1 MEEIQLTSI
10 LALGFGFLHAI
21 EPGHGKTA
29 LLTYVASGEKT
40 WKEGVVISFSSAFTH
55 SLAVLLIALVSHM
68 AISQGQKQFEPNFIK
83 EVLKNGSALLIIAL
97 GAWAIYR
104 ESKGKK
110 SHCCAA
116 HSHTHQHHDHDHSH
130 SHSHDHHNHHNHNK
144 SDTATGFIS
153 ALMLGIAT
161 GIVPCPTLVG
171 AYLSGLNSGNSFD
184 GIQNIFFFA
193 IGMALTLM
201 LVVSLVSLGGEK
213 LLSRMSSK
221 KHFINWGYMQGS
233 LLIAIGVFSAFYQ
246 PHAH

>member
-68 AISQGQKQFEPNFIK
+68 AINQGEKQFEPNFVK

-110 SHCCAA
+110 SHCCAG
-116 HSHTHQHHDHDHSH
+116 HSSTHHHHDHDHSH
-130 SHSHDHHNHHNHNK
+130 NHGHNK
-144 SDTATGFIS
+144 SNSATGFIS

-171 AYLSGLNSGNSFD
+171 AYLSGLNTGNSFD

-193 IGMALTLM
+193 IGMGLTLL

-213 LLSRMSSK
+213 LLSKMSSK
-221 KHFINWGYMQGS
+221 KHIINWGYLQGS

-246 PHAH
+246 PHHH

>member
-1 MEEIQLTSI
+1 MRVFEMEEIQLTSI

-68 AISQGQKQFEPNFIK
+68 AISQGQKQFEPNFVK
-83 EVLKNGSALLIIAL
+83 EVLKNGSALLIISL

-110 SHCCAA
+110 GHCCGG
-116 HSHTHQHHDHDHSH
+116 HSNTHDHGH
-130 SHSHDHHNHHNHNK
+130 HHNHHNHNK

-171 AYLSGLNSGNSFD
+171 AYLSGLNTGNSFD

-193 IGMALTLM
+193 IGMGLTLM
-201 LVVSLVSLGGEK
+201 LVVSIVSIGGEK

-221 KHFINWGYMQGS
+221 KHVINWGYLQGS
-233 LLIAIGVFSAFYQ
+233 LLIAIGAFSAFYQ
-246 PHAH
+246 PHHH